1 MVIEMQYVKNSN
13 IIEET
18 ISETEIML
26 YNTQSEE
33 VHILNRTATEIY
45 QILLQKKSVKDLI
58 MYYIDLHKDDDVKGI
73 RVKEQEL
80 IDDVENMIS
89 SLINLDIIKQ
99 GEPNE

>member
-1 MVIEMQYVKNSN
+1 MQYVKNSN

-58 MYYIDLHKDDDVKGI
+58 MCYIDLHKDDDVKGI

-89 SLINLDIIKQ
+89 SLINLNIIKQ

>member
-89 SLINLDIIKQ
+89 SLINLNIIKQ

>member
-1 MVIEMQYVKNSN
+1 MQYVKNSN

-33 VHILNRTATEIY
+33 VHILNQTATEIY
-45 QILLQKKSVKDLI
+45 QMLLQKKSIKDLI
-58 MYYIDLHKDDDVKGI
+58 MYYIGLHKADDVKGI

-89 SLINLDIIKQ
+89 SLINLNIIKQ

>member
-1 MVIEMQYVKNSN
+1 MQYVKNSN

-89 SLINLDIIKQ
+89 SLINLNIIKQ

>member
-1 MVIEMQYVKNSN
+1 MQYVKNSN

>member
-13 IIEET
+13 ILEET

-45 QILLQKKSVKDLI
+45 QMLLQKKSVKDLI
-58 MYYIDLHKDDDVKGI
+58 MYYIGLHKEDDVKGI

-89 SLINLDIIKQ
+89 SLINLNIIKQ